1 MQCGL
6 CFAIT
11 MWQYMEIELSFPS
24 YEHIQVMRLCNHHA
38 VNTEEKSCYTEPSI
52 DGGSHCGLATP
63 ANSVLNPSV
72 WGGEGER
79 ES

>member
-1 MQCGL
+1 MSHLYRTLNQFLSNSNGL
-6 CFAIT
+6 F
-11 MWQYMEIELSFPS
+11 S
-24 YEHIQVMRLCNHHA
+24 HHA

-63 ANSVLNPSV
+63 ANSVLNPYTSTV